1 MDNLNVWGVNWI
13 DGMLVTSRHLNQ
25 QEEFAQNLTRW
36 VASALAP
43 GYGLAKSAISNS
55 EPLEIQLARSGNTL
69 TVEVQQCTALMPN
82 GTIVNVNDA
91 YRKHKALEL
100 KIDVAGDAKDTIPVY
115 LYAVPNQHIQFG
127 EPLQGEQ
134 LSRLPFQIPKL
145 VLTDTQSEDYS
156 SAAGMQIAEIL
167 FDGTDYEL
175 NEKFVPAVISTS
187 CGKAVGNRMEQVRKS
202 IDQIQRAA
210 LQAVAEVRNQVKAKP
225 SAGEEERLRGIFLQS
240 ETLLH
245 QLSFNYNRIF
255 ANAVGVDF
263 PTLHCFFTGIIGSF
277 QQAFPIYPDLR
288 EFVQSA
294 RLQAGEKELS
304 GSEVLTSLRD
314 YQTGNFGFH
323 EMTQFFDATD
333 KVFENVQAILTYYS
347 SGEEGPKGDSI
358 ERDGFRFLVQRHG
371 SVKYVQDGGRHIIV
385 IDGVDP
391 RATEDVLVRLHKK
404 VLPMQYAGNVIIYL
418 GANEV
423 DDIAAASVARKP
435 VEDVSDPDYWL
446 IQPNEFFPLKS
457 SRLDRLN
464 VILDGE
470 VDPSALKG
478 VQMNHVAIFSRSR

>member
-36 VASALAP
+36 SALALAP

-55 EPLEIQLARSGNTL
+55 EPLEIQLRRSGNTL
-69 TVEVQQCTALMPN
+69 TVEVQHCTALLPN
-82 GTIVNVNDA
+82 GTIVNINDA
-91 YRKHKALEL
+91 FRKHKAVEL
-100 KIDVAGDAKDTIPVY
+100 KIDVSKRNDDTIPVF
-115 LYAVPNQHIQFG
+115 LYSATDKVTQFG

-134 LSRLPFQIPKL
+134 LSRLPYQTPKII
-145 VLTDTQSEDYS
+145 LTDKPSEDLPS
-156 SAAGMQIAEIL
+156 SASIQLAEIKY
-167 FDGTDYEL
+167 DGTDYEL
-175 NEKFVPAVISTS
+175 NERFVPPVLSTS
-187 CGKAVGNRMEQVRKS
+187 CGKAVGNRMEQVRKNV
-202 IDQIQRAA
+202 DQIQRAA
-210 LQAVAEVRNQVKAKP
+210 LQAVAEVRNLVKAKP

-240 ETLLH
+240 ENLLH
-245 QLSFNYNRIF
+245 LLSFNYNRIF

-263 PTLHCFFTGIIGSF
+263 PTLHCFFTGIVGSF
-277 QQAFPIYPDLR
+277 QQAFLIYPDLR
-288 EFVQSA
+288 EYVRA
-294 RLQAGEKELS
+294 AELQAGERTVNGGDALS
-304 GSEVLTSLRD
+304 SLRD

-333 KVFENVQAILTYYS
+333 KTFENLQAILSYYS
-347 SGEEGPKGDSI
+347 SGKEGPKGDSI
-358 ERDGFRFLVQRHG
+358 EQDGFRFLAQRHG
-371 SVKYVQDGGRHIIV
+371 AVRYTASGGRHLIV

-391 RATEDVLVRLHKK
+391 RATEDVVVRLHKK

-418 GANEV
+418 GANEI

-446 IQPNEFFPLKS
+446 IQPNEYFPLKA

-464 VILDGE
+464 VIIDGE
-470 VDPSALKG
+470 VDAAALKA